1 MHMKRFFVGGIT
13 LYMALSACEKKAELN
28 VPYEGDRIVVNSF
41 IQPDSPVY
49 IRVTK
54 SVPVTVYSEDQFPTL
69 SSAKVHLLENGND
82 MGTLQWQ
89 EIKGKGYFVSTKPAV
104 YGNRYTVTVANE
116 GLKAVEASDT
126 IPGLASISNASAL
139 RNANRVSFLMKDQI
153 GVDNY
158 YRIRLFTA
166 DETAAA
172 LGIIRP
178 KATVVYRL
186 DPTYNTIFL
195 AELTSSYYNT
205 LLIGDSRFDGR
216 DVQFVLQTQ
225 DFIKDKYIIA
235 EISALTE
242 SAYQYLQTA
251 GSQGGIT
258 GLIGSEPIRVF
269 SNVQNGYGIVAGI
282 NTRQLLL
289 KVE

>member
-1 MHMKRFFVGGIT
+1 MKRFFVGGIT
-13 LYMALSACEKKAELN
+13 LYMTLSACEKKAELN

-69 SSAKVHLLENGND
+69 SSAQVHLLENGND
-82 MGTLQWQ
+82 VGVLQWQ
-89 EIKGKGYFVSTKPAV
+89 EIKGKGYFVSKRPAAR
-104 YGNRYTVTVANE
+104 GNRYTIKVANE
-116 GLKAVEASDT
+116 GLTPVEASDT
-126 IPGLASISNASAL
+126 IPAVATITNAYAQ
-139 RNANRVSFLMKDQI
+139 RNANRVSFLLEDWE

-158 YRIRLFTA
+158 YRIRLFKA
-166 DETAAA
+166 DEDAAA

-178 KATVVYRL
+178 KATVAYRL
-186 DPTYNTIFL
+186 DPTYNTVFL

-216 DVQFVLQTQ
+216 KIQFVLQTQ
-225 DFIKDKYIIA
+225 DVINDKYIIA
-235 EISALTE
+235 EISALSE
-242 SAYQYLQTA
+242 SAYHYLQTA

-258 GLIGSEPIRVF
+258 GLVVSEPTRVF